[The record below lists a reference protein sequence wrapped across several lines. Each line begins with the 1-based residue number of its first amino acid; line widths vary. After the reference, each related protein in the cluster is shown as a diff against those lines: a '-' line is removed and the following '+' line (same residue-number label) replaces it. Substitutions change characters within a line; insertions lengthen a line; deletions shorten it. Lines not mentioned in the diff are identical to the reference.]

1 MTKSFYLA
9 IIKQFE
15 IIKIIVYEVTNNM
28 STIGI
33 IVLLI
38 LSGILIPVFVLS
50 QTGKTTGDIILDK
63 DFSGS
68 LKGIFA
74 VYIALGH
81 LVLISETTYPLLM
94 PLKNFGYLC
103 VAFFFLMSG
112 YGLTLGYLRGGLKD
126 FAKKRVLKIYI
137 PYVISSLIIG
147 FLYLAFMDDVKVL
160 DIFIKSLLMKPV
172 YADRILWYV
181 FVQVLMYIFFWISFK
196 FIPEK
201 KNNLFK
207 LLGLLGLT
215 LAYIVVCKVIHE
227 SLWRYKTVLCFPL
240 GVFVGLYKDQVIS
253 LIKKYFAVFVVPAIP
268 VCAVGFAFAIMDKHS
283 FITSLVSALLF
294 ACLAVFVSY
303 KVSIRSKILHFLG
316 DISYEF
322 YIFQLPIIHITLKNI
337 DSKIDYLYP
346 IIIII
351 VTTLLAYCAHLLS
364 DFICKKITAPRH

>member
-1 MTKSFYLA
+1 
-9 IIKQFE
+9 
-15 IIKIIVYEVTNNM
+15 M
-28 STIGI
+28 STVGV
-33 IVLLI
+33 IVLFI
-38 LSGILIPVFVLS
+38 LGGILMPIFLLS
-50 QTGKTTGDIILDK
+50 QVRRSSENAILDK
-63 DFSGS
+63 SFSGC
-68 LKGIFA
+68 LKGLFA
-74 VYIALGH
+74 VFIALGH
-81 LVLISETTYPLLM
+81 LVLLSEPSTSLLLPLQ
-94 PLKNFGYLC
+94 NFGYLC
-103 VAFFFLMSG
+103 VAFFFMMSG
-112 YGLTLGYLRGGLKD
+112 YGLTLGYLKGGLKG
-126 FAKKRVLKIYI
+126 FAKKRILKIYV
-137 PYVISSLIIG
+137 PYMVATLMIG
-147 FLYLAFMDDVKVL
+147 LLYLAFMEDVKIS
-160 DIFIKSLLMKPV
+160 DILIKALIMRPV
-172 YADRILWYV
+172 YADRMLWYV

-303 KVSIRSKILHFLG
+303 KVSIRSKVLHFLG

-364 DFICKKITAPRH
+364 DFICKKITAPKH